1 MKKIELFMPGQT
13 ITTEEEFAAGKN
25 TFVENGDVKATNIG
39 EAEFDNNT
47 KEVSIKS
54 KTLHVLKNG
63 DIIIGRIS
71 LVKESVVVV
80 DIIKAEN
87 DAVLLITRG
96 QIPAKFVAQAYV
108 TNVKEYYKVGDY
120 IRAKVMS
127 ANELAVDLATN
138 EQGLG
143 ITTAFC
149 ANCKKPMQFSNEK
162 LMCFSCGASE
172 KRKWF
177 EQKDEQG
184 ERREFDRG
192 ERRFDSRG
200 RNDHGGR
207 SFGSR
212 DRNDRPFRPREGNN
226 RPFTPRGDNDKPF
239 VPRGNEERN
248 DRPFIPRTGA
258 SRPFEPR
265 ERSFT
270 PRGDNDRSFRP
281 RTDSRNDDYN
291 KPRNFRG
298 N

>member
-1 MKKIELFMPGQT
+1 MKGKELFMPGQT
-13 ITTEEEFAAGKN
+13 ITTEEEFAPGKN
-25 TFVENGDVKATNIG
+25 TFVEDGYVKATNVG

-47 KEVSIKS
+47 KEVLIKS
-54 KTLHVLKNG
+54 NPLKVLARD
-63 DIIIGRIS
+63 DIIIGRVS

-87 DAVLLITRG
+87 GAVLLITRG
-96 QIPAKFVAQAYV
+96 QIPAKFVAKAYV

-120 IRAKVMS
+120 IRAKVIS
-127 ANELAVDLATN
+127 ASELAVDLATN
-138 EQGLG
+138 ETGLG

-149 ANCKKPMQFSNEK
+149 SNCKKPMQFSNEK

-184 ERREFDRG
+184 ERREFDRS

-212 DRNDRPFRPREGNN
+212 DRNDRSFRPRDGNSRPFVPREGNN
-226 RPFTPRGDNDKPF
+226 RPFTPRE
-239 VPRGNEERN
+239 GN
-248 DRPFIPRTGA
+248 
-258 SRPFEPR
+258 SRSFAPK
-265 ERSFT
+265 ERSFN

-281 RTDSRNDDYN
+281 KENNNRNDNYN